1 VPNYLYFIILTTLLS
16 SCAEQRP
23 LSGGPKDSTPPRLD
37 SARYSTPNLQ
47 TNFREK
53 EIILSFNEWIV
64 LNDPTNQ
71 ILISPPLQ
79 NRPEVKIKHKS
90 VVLKFKEELVPNT
103 TYSIQF
109 GEAVKDFTE
118 NNPAQNLRFVFST
131 GPVLDSLAISGQIVD
146 AISAEPAEKIWVML
160 YDKND
165 DSLPYN
171 ERPVYVAKT
180 DAQGVFKLENLRSG
194 NFKVFALADNN
205 SNYKYDRGEQ
215 IAFLNDPIFLSDST
229 EGILK
234 LRLFK
239 EDEPLSILSSKL
251 IGKNKYRIQFN
262 RQISDSISVDISE
275 NGKNVETFKEFG
287 RDTLL
292 VWWKTTN
299 ATNLILTVNA
309 LNFID
314 TFDISEGESGNWPDK
329 ALVYSVPETGTT
341 QKTKGKPEEKKFNLH
356 PSNPSVVDY
365 SRPIKEIDFSKVIL
379 KDSLSNAETITER
392 KSNQFRSFQ
401 FQTKEQLK
409 SQQAELCVLPGAILD
424 IWGETNSD
432 TLKRKYSVL
441 KNKDLGNLKVSI
453 SNADSTMNYIV
464 KLLDD
469 KESALYEFKFSA
481 QSTWVKEFK
490 QLEPNRYSIEIIH
503 DKDADGK
510 FTVGNYLK
518 KIQPET
524 VTKSK
529 PTNLRADWDNEL
541 EVDLTPQKNTKKK

>member
-1 VPNYLYFIILTTLLS
+1 
-16 SCAEQRP
+16 
-23 LSGGPKDSTPPRLD
+23 
-37 SARYSTPNLQ
+37 
-47 TNFREK
+47 
-53 EIILSFNEWIV
+53 
-64 LNDPTNQ
+64 
-71 ILISPPLQ
+71 
-79 NRPEVKIKHKS
+79 
-90 VVLKFKEELVPNT
+90 
-103 TYSIQF
+103 
-109 GEAVKDFTE
+109 
-118 NNPAQNLRFVFST
+118 
-131 GPVLDSLAISGQIVD
+131 VD
-146 AISAEPAEKIWVML
+146 AISAEPVEKIWVML

-180 DAQGVFKLENLRSG
+180 DVQGIFKLENLKSG
-194 NFKVFALADNN
+194 NFRVFALADNN

-215 IAFLNDPIFLSDST
+215 IAFLKDPIFLSDST

-275 NGKNVETFKEFG
+275 NGENVETFKEFG

-299 ATNLILTVNA
+299 ATNLFVSVAA

-314 TFDISEGESGNWPDK
+314 TIDISEGESGNWPDK
-329 ALVYSVPETGTT
+329 ALVYSLPETGAA
-341 QKTKGKPEEKKFNLH
+341 QKTKGKPEEKKFSLH

-379 KDSLSNAETITER
+379 KDSLSDAEIIPER
-392 KSNQFRSFQ
+392 KSNQLRSFQ

-409 SQQAELCVLPGAILD
+409 SQIAELYVLPGAIVD

-441 KNKDLGNLKVSI
+441 KTKDLGNLKVSI

-469 KESALYEFKFSA
+469 KESAMYEFKFSA

-510 FTVGNYLK
+510 FTVGNYIQ

-541 EVDLTPQKNTKKK
+541 EVDLNPQKNTKKK

>member
-1 VPNYLYFIILTTLLS
+1 
-16 SCAEQRP
+16 
-23 LSGGPKDSTPPRLD
+23 
-37 SARYSTPNLQ
+37 
-47 TNFREK
+47 
-53 EIILSFNEWIV
+53 
-64 LNDPTNQ
+64 
-71 ILISPPLQ
+71 
-79 NRPEVKIKHKS
+79 
-90 VVLKFKEELVPNT
+90 
-103 TYSIQF
+103 
-109 GEAVKDFTE
+109 
-118 NNPAQNLRFVFST
+118 
-131 GPVLDSLAISGQIVD
+131 
-146 AISAEPAEKIWVML
+146 
-160 YDKND
+160 
-165 DSLPYN
+165 
-171 ERPVYVAKT
+171 
-180 DAQGVFKLENLRSG
+180 
-194 NFKVFALADNN
+194 
-205 SNYKYDRGEQ
+205 
-215 IAFLNDPIFLSDST
+215 
-229 EGILK
+229 
-234 LRLFK
+234 LFK

-262 RQISDSISVDISE
+262 RQISDSISVEISE
-275 NGKNVETFKEFG
+275 NGKNVETFREFG

-299 ATNLILTVNA
+299 ATNLILSVKA

-314 TFDISEGESGNWPDK
+314 TIDISEGESGNWPDK

-356 PSNPSVVDY
+356 PSNPTIVDY

-379 KDSLSNAETITER
+379 KDSLSNAEIITER

-409 SQQAELCVLPGAILD
+409 SQQAELYVLPGAILD

-469 KESALYEFKFSA
+469 KESVLYEFKFSA

-541 EVDLTPQKNTKKK
+541 EVDLNPMKGKKK

>member
-1 VPNYLYFIILTTLLS
+1 MPNYLYFIILTALLC

-23 LSGGPKDSTPPRLD
+23 LSGGPKDTTPPRLD
-37 SARYSTPNLQ
+37 SLRYSTPNLQ

-53 EIILSFNEWIV
+53 EIILSFNEWVV

-71 ILISPPLQ
+71 ILISPPLL
-79 NRPEVKIKHKS
+79 NKPEVKIKHKS

-146 AISAEPAEKIWVML
+146 AISAEPLEKIWLML

-165 DSLPYN
+165 DSLPYKD
-171 ERPVYVAKT
+171 RPVYVAKT
-180 DAQGVFKLENLRSG
+180 NAQGVFKLENLKSG
-194 NFKVFALADNN
+194 NFKVFALGDNN

-215 IAFLNDPIFLSDST
+215 IAFLKDPIFLSDST

-239 EDEPLSILSSKL
+239 EDEPLSTLSSKL

-292 VWWKTTN
+292 VWWETTK
-299 ATNLILTVNA
+299 AANLIVTVKA

-314 TFDISEGESGNWPDK
+314 TIDISESENGNWPDK
-329 ALVYSVPETGTT
+329 ALVFSQLDNEQG
-341 QKTKGKPEEKKFNLH
+341 QKPKSKPEEKKFSLH
-356 PSNPSVVDY
+356 PTNPAVVDY
-365 SRPIKEIDFSKVIL
+365 SRPIVNIDFSKIIL
-379 KDSLSNAETITER
+379 KDSLTIAEIVPER
-392 KSNQFRSFQ
+392 KSTQLRSFQ
-401 FQTKEQLK
+401 FQTKELLK
-409 SQQAELCVLPGAILD
+409 SQQAELYVLPGAIVD

-453 SNADSTMNYIV
+453 VNADSTINYIV
-464 KLLDD
+464 KLLD
-469 KESALYEFKFSA
+469 ENETALFEYNFNN
-481 QSTWVKEFK
+481 QSSWTQEFK
-490 QLEPNRYSIEIIH
+490 QLEPNRYSLEIIH
-503 DKDADGK
+503 DKDANGK
-510 FTVGNYLK
+510 FTGGNYLQ

-529 PTNLRADWDNEL
+529 PTNLRAEWDNEL
-541 EVDLTPQKNTKKK
+541 EVDLNPTRAKK